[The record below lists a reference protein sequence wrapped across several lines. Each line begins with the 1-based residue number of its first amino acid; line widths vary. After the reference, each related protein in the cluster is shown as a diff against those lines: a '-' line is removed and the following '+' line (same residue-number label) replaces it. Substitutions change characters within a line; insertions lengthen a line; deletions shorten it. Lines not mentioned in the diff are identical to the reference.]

1 MNKILF
7 SIFIVLFLFI
17 CFFTG
22 LKFMVFSSDL
32 VNYNYNN
39 AIKYLLLYG
48 LLESSLIFLGILCIY
63 FKRRKNG

>member
-1 MNKILF
+1 MNKFLF
-7 SIFIVLFLFI
+7 SVFIVLFLFI
-17 CFFTG
+17 CFFTV

-48 LLESSLIFLGILCIY
+48 LLESGLIFLGILCIY
-63 FKRRKNG
+63 FKRK